1 MEPKMTY
8 LSSFG
13 ISFEKAIVIFEMN
26 IPKFVIVQ
34 GFMQKRAKRKNFE
47 FGTKN
52 DLFGISRLIF
62 KKAFVMFKISPFEFA
77 KVKTVLLK
85 K

>member
-1 MEPKMTY
+1 MTY

-13 ISFEKAIVIFEMN
+13 ILFEKAIVIFEMN

-34 GFMQKRAKRKNFE
+34 GFMQKHAKRKNFQ

-52 DLFGISRLIF
+52 DLFGYF
-62 KKAFVMFKISPFEFA
+62 
-77 KVKTVLLK
+77 
-85 K
+85 